1 MTRML
6 ASVTGIE
13 EAEIALSG
21 GVDIVDLKDPKAG
34 ALGAVSTETMRRTI
48 SFIAGRAPV
57 SAVCGDLPMEP
68 ETIRIKAEEIAA
80 TGVDYVKIGFF
91 PSANISACV
100 EALEPLAARTKLI
113 AVLFA
118 DLAPEFE
125 LLPMF
130 ARHRFHGVMVDTAQK
145 GKGRLLDHLPPER
158 IPGFV
163 DRTKSLGLMAGLSG
177 SLEAPDIP
185 RLLPFAPDFLGF
197 RGALCGHSGRTS
209 SISAEAV
216 SQIRELIPTESGTG
230 GQLSIDYRLLAA
242 RGYSPD
248 TDPTLGTDRT
258 FVRDFVLPVQ
268 IGAYSFE
275 HGHTQK
281 VRFDVTAD
289 VLQITD
295 HPEDMRHVFSYD
307 IIMDGIRTIVARGH
321 IQLSEALAEQVAAHV
336 LENQR
341 VVRVTVRVEKLELG
355 PGGVGVEIERKR
367 QSAGR
372 GAASG
377 TAGRED
383 RSVVF
388 RPRQERPEM
397 LRRAIVKLG
406 GSTAHAA
413 EMKSWIAALA
423 GSRLPIVIV
432 PGGGLFADH
441 VRETQTRMDFSDTA
455 AHAMAILAMEQFGH
469 VILDRDERL
478 TPARSLDEIGRA
490 LEAGKVP
497 VWLPS
502 SLALPALDVPASWD
516 ITSDS
521 LAAWLAGKLGAN
533 ALLLIKQT
541 GAFFDSDTA
550 DSLRTRGIVDPGF
563 AAMLPDGV
571 DFHLAGPKD
580 AAEAGAMLVLGK
592 LPGIR
597 IVAST
602 GSSAKKAG

>member
-6 ASVTGIE
+6 ASVTGVD

-21 GVDIVDLKDPKAG
+21 RVDIIDLKDPKAG
-34 ALGAVSTETMRRTI
+34 ALGAVPTEIIGQAT

-68 ETIRIKAEEIAA
+68 ETIRAKAEEIAA

-91 PSANISACV
+91 PSANAAACA
-100 EALEPLAARTKLI
+100 EALAPLAARTKLI

-118 DLAPEFE
+118 DLAPDFE
-125 LLPMF
+125 LLPIF
-130 ARHRFHGVMVDTAQK
+130 AKHRFHGALVDTANK
-145 GKGRLLDHLPPER
+145 ADGRLLDHLPPER
-158 IPGFV
+158 IPGFI
-163 DRTKSLGLMAGLSG
+163 DRAKSLGLMVGLSG

-197 RGALCGHSGRTS
+197 RGALCGDAGRAG

-216 SQIRELIPTESGTG
+216 SQIRELVPQESRAG
-230 GQLSIDYRLLAA
+230 GPSSVDYRLLAA
-242 RGYSPD
+242 RGYSPG
-248 TDPTLGTDRT
+248 TDPTLGTDKI

-289 VLQITD
+289 VLQVTD

-321 IQLSEALAEQVAAHV
+321 IQLSEALAEQVATYI
-336 LENQR
+336 LENPR

-367 QSAGR
+367 QAAGR
-372 GAASG
+372 GVASG
-377 TAGRED
+377 PAGRKD
-383 RSVVF
+383 QSAVSQ
-388 RPRQERPEM
+388 PRQQRPEVI
-397 LRRAIVKLG
+397 RPTIVKLG
-406 GSTAHAA
+406 GSTARAA
-413 EMKSWIAALA
+413 EMENWIAALA

-432 PGGGLFADH
+432 PGGGQFADQ
-441 VRETQTRMDFSDTA
+441 VRESQIYMDFSDTA
-455 AHAMAILAMEQFGH
+455 AHAMAILAMEQFGQ
-469 VILDRDERL
+469 VILDRHERL
-478 TPARSLDEIGRA
+478 VPARSLDEMVRA
-490 LEAGKVP
+490 LDEGKVP

-502 SLALPALDVPASWD
+502 SLALPAPDIPASWD
-516 ITSDS
+516 MTSDS
-521 LAAWLAGKLGAN
+521 LAAWLAGKLGAK

-541 GAFFDSDTA
+541 GAFFGSDTIDGLTA
-550 DSLRTRGIVDPGF
+550 RGIVDAGF
-563 AAMLPDGV
+563 AAMLPNGV

-580 AAEAGAMLVLGK
+580 AAEAGALLASGD
-592 LPGIR
+592 LPGIAIAAPIR
-597 IVAST
+597 PAR
-602 GSSAKKAG
+602 KAG